1 MQYVE
6 KHSWKFITICCPK
19 IITLW
24 GGVAIVKYLTLQ
36 CGSEAFKCPHLQPR
50 LPWLLK

>member
-6 KHSWKFITICCPK
+6 KRSWKFITICCPK

-24 GGVAIVKYLTLQ
+24 GGGAMVKDLTLQ
-36 CGSEAFKCPHLQPR
+36 CGVEAFKSPHLQPR
-50 LPWLLK
+50 LPCLLK